1 MAGSVSSSLLDVL
14 ASAGARDIFGVT
26 GDALNPLLEC
36 IRTDDRFRWIG
47 VRHEEHAGYAAYAQ
61 SELSGGIGVCAG
73 TTGPGALHLINGL
86 YNAKKE
92 GGAVASQRNTSIF
105 SAKKRCLP

>member
-1 MAGSVSSSLLDVL
+1 MADNVSKSLLDVL

-47 VRHEEHAGYAAYAQ
+47 VRHEEHAGYAC
-61 SELSGGIGVCAG
+61 L
-73 TTGPGALHLINGL
+73 L
-86 YNAKKE
+86 Y
-92 GGAVASQRNTSIF
+92 TSP
-105 SAKKRCLP
+105 SPRDS

>member
-1 MAGSVSSSLLDVL
+1 MSQNVAESLLEVL
-14 ASAGARDIFGVT
+14 ASIGVRDIFGVT
-26 GDALNPLLEC
+26 GDALNPLVES

-47 VRHEEHAGYAAYAQ
+47 VRHEEHAGYAAFAQ
-61 SELSGGIGVCAG
+61 SEITGRVGVCAG

-92 GGAVASQRNTSIF
+92 GGAVVAITGQ
-105 SAKKRCLP
+105 